1 MNGGN
6 SSNALEVV
14 NTQKRMMEYD
24 SVVKSLNAR
33 RKEKKPF
40 PIVNYMKEKVNTEKI
55 PDLGDTYT
63 LLSQLILESAE
74 GSAPGERAFAKG
86 YMAEDQSRERCDVLT
101 KLISNGTAWLE
112 RAFATHV
119 NKVLADNVKEIQVG
133 GVPGFRSKVS
143 AFVGWKFGNHPIS
156 AQLEV
161 RDRHLGCSNRNIG
174 AVPDYSWLFVY
185 RKLQIPFSG
194 SKCFTSCVA
203 GGPKMR

>member
-1 MNGGN
+1 
-6 SSNALEVV
+6 
-14 NTQKRMMEYD
+14 MEYD

-40 PIVNYMKEKVNTEKI
+40 PIVSQMKEKVNSEKI
-55 PDLGDTYT
+55 PDLSATYT
-63 LLSQLILESAE
+63 LLSQLLMENAD

-119 NKVLADNVKEIQVG
+119 NKVLTDNVKEIQVG
-133 GVPGFRSKVS
+133 GVPGFRSKVT
-143 AFVGWKFGNHPIS
+143 AFVGWKFGNHAIS

-161 RDRHLGCSNRNIG
+161 CGRELKR
-174 AVPDYSWLFVY
+174 
-185 RKLQIPFSG
+185 
-194 SKCFTSCVA
+194 VA
-203 GGPKMR
+203 TGIT